1 MGEEIF
7 DKFLVMKW
15 DWINK
20 TLNRE
25 EYLIFMT
32 LLAKCRLKQH
42 SYYVVN
48 TDEPYAD
55 KVRQVILEGENAK

>member
-1 MGEEIF
+1 MTEEIF

-15 DWINK
+15 AWINE
-20 TLNRE
+20 TLSSE
-25 EYLIFMT
+25 EYLTLMT

-48 TDEPYAD
+48 TDEPYAE
-55 KVRQVILEGENAK
+55 KVKEIILEGEDTK